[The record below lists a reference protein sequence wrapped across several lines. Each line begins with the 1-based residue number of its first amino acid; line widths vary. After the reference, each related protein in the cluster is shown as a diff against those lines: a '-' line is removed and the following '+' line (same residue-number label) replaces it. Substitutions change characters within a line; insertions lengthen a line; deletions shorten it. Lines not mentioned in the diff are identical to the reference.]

1 MNSIFFLGGGG
12 VWCGGGGGGW
22 EEYLLYQ
29 VYKLHT
35 GLAFITSNRDGRQ
48 HTEIVYCLMNQQAY

>member
-1 MNSIFFLGGGG
+1 MNSIFFFF
-12 VWCGGGGGGW
+12 GGGGGG